1 MKRQTAFHNWF
12 TKMYLGLWWQGL
24 STSSMLHMSQMCLR
38 QELQGAQLAD
48 AWRVSLPV
56 HFIRKEDYRGRK
68 KTVLESRIRISFD
81 ALTTPGLLFS
91 VLRQQYQREQL
102 YTHSTRDSSSSPF
115 LPNCNAKVACGL
127 QVRGCKPRL
136 QKPAMAAL
144 EVITGVSL
152 PADYV
157 LDLLPGN
164 DE

>member
-1 MKRQTAFHNWF
+1 
-12 TKMYLGLWWQGL
+12 
-24 STSSMLHMSQMCLR
+24 MLHMLQMCLR

-136 QKPAMAAL
+136 QKSAMAAL